1 MSCGVIV
8 GSIIGLTILFV
19 NRQTDSKYR
28 HTHIMKTISRSAFG
42 KRLYDSRREAKLTQK
57 DVAKKI
63 GIAQGTLSELESDG
77 NGSSYTSQLADIY
90 KVSAV
95 WLETGKG
102 EKNIIAHNKI
112 YFAHAVEHSMLDDIK
127 AHIPTEKKL
136 VAYTATPTIE
146 RYFPRV
152 VGTARM
158 GDQGYY
164 LDLDGGNGYLEFEA
178 EPGSIAIQVR
188 GESMHPAIRDG
199 WYVVIEPSGRPTTGE
214 YVLLGFND
222 GRKMVKELLM
232 EKPDC
237 YVVMSV
243 NSGERITAMKEELT
257 NIQAITA
264 VVPPSKHKP

>member
-1 MSCGVIV
+1 MENSVEQLKKLIRESFNGSQADFARAIKKSSSQINHWLTGYRSV
-8 GSIIGLTILFV
+8 GKGSKRDIEIALSLPSYWMDGDADIPLKIEQEGFSMWTASLR
-19 NRQTDSKYR
+19 NDQDSE
-28 HTHIMKTISRSAFG
+28 MDDLAE
-42 KRLYDSRREAKLTQK
+42 RRE
-57 DVAKKI
+57 
-63 GIAQGTLSELESDG
+63 
-77 NGSSYTSQLADIY
+77 
-90 KVSAV
+90 
-95 WLETGKG
+95 
-102 EKNIIAHNKI
+102 
-112 YFAHAVEHSMLDDIK
+112 
-127 AHIPTEKKL
+127 
-136 VAYTATPTIE
+136 
-146 RYFPRV
+146 FPRV

-178 EPGSIAIQVR
+178 ELGSIAIQVR

-199 WYVVIEPSGRPTTGE
+199 WYVVIEPSGRPTPGE

-232 EKPDC
+232 EKTDC

-243 NSGERITAMKEELT
+243 NSGERITAMKEELA